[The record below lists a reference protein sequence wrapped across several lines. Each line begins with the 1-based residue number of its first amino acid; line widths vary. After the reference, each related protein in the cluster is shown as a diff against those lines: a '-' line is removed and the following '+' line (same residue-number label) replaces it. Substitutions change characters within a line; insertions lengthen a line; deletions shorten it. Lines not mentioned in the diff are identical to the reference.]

1 MILKGKAKD
10 ENADKNDSNDQI
22 VEPVDDDTNEGDENA
37 NEKDDSV
44 DSDGTLKKIKKYY
57 SG

>member
-37 NEKDDSV
+37 NEKDDPV